1 MKSQL
6 DSSEIIQL
14 YNSIYEKYRC
24 NYNVN
29 IKEFANNNN
38 LMYNFIKLY
47 VKKTNNKKLINILVF

>member
-29 IKEFANNNN
+29 IKEFESNNN

-47 VKKTNNKKLINILVF
+47 VKKTNNKN

>member
-6 DSSEIIQL
+6 DSSEIIEL
-14 YNSIYEKYRC
+14 YNSIYEKYRY

-29 IKEFANNNN
+29 IKEFENNNN

-47 VKKTNNKKLINILVF
+47 VKKTNNKN